1 MLLSH
6 SSALV
11 KEILWVR
18 INYTTIKYSTP
29 DRHIVIT
36 NIQIY
41 KTYSKLISADIQ
53 VLNAMR

>member
-36 NIQIY
+36 NI
-41 KTYSKLISADIQ
+41 TYTELISADIQ